1 MFEEEFGG
9 FGFDFDGESK
19 DGKYY
24 VDSVTEFQMLTKFL
38 PLDEVGISFSGE
50 IPIDE
55 KTSVITDKQ
64 IKLDNPEVAIK
75 TYQKVIE
82 MRELTEAERTNVS
95 KAKLFL
101 KKLFEVFFKGQKWRR
116 NLCIFYA
123 SLVAFDIAVDNYFG
137 ALMMTACILL
147 YTSPIKFAKE
157 LKKIFGNKKRKKE
170 LSEELSKMNMLGH
183 VDSVDEDEGVQLYF
197 RPKAPNM

>member
-9 FGFDFDGESK
+9 FGFEFEGESP
-19 DGKYY
+19 DGNFY
-24 VDSVTEFQMLTKFL
+24 VDSVPEFQMLTKFL
-38 PLDEVGISFSGE
+38 PLEEVGISFSGE
-50 IPIDE
+50 IKVDE

-75 TYQKVIE
+75 TYQKVME